1 MRGKWETGRRALL
14 AAALSLIMVW
24 MNVMMYTPQQMNALE
39 AAGSGVHIYA
49 DTPGDEKSGKYSLT
63 ADGTDVPVIKYSRNG
78 NNFDIARFASADAT
92 PEFTVKVQED
102 INKVAIYPERYYPQE
117 AIKVSADKRSVTFAM
132 SDRLRYAFVMINGG
146 PADQAGKPYLAII
159 NDPPENAEEVPDK
172 NAANVLDFKVFLEKY
187 LQEHPNSEAQQAE
200 AAGTTSGGAA
210 YGAGALV
217 DIGTKDV
224 RFPDK
229 RKMAADDATYALQA
243 ALDAIYAEGS
253 AYDTLYFPAGTYVCS
268 GLEIR
273 NRTGKNITIYLE
285 EGALVKNRI
294 QECMQAM
301 EPAIGIWDSE
311 NITIS
316 GRGIFDG
323 NGVEN
328 YKKDRHDAK
337 DSCHQG
343 GVMIVRSS
351 DIVFQ
356 DTYVR
361 DAKQWNWESHGSKN
375 CTLNNVKGLT
385 PYNQP
390 WVDGL
395 DMASAQNLTI
405 NGALTMGNDDNFA
418 SGHYNPSDGFP
429 NTVPG
434 FDQYNRDALEWD
446 TEDSYKVS
454 VSNTLGWSFGG
465 GNGIRLGHDCY
476 GHAMKDYTFE
486 NVNTMNFTG
495 GGNGIT
501 VQNGLGNKRPYPKY
515 ESLTFKNCSFD
526 TTRVG
531 TNFNINGLDA
541 ENTIGRVTLEG
552 CWFSNGEAGS
562 SVSNVADLTIRD
574 YYVGKEKVSVSSQAK
589 LTLTEVAKDVHDW
602 VDNHAPVFSQPSFG
616 GTEAEAG
623 KAVTFAVQAEDA
635 DGAAVTFGVKEGTLP
650 EGADFDASAGKFSWT
665 PKEEQVGRHTVV
677 FTAADEYE
685 VTEKSVEITVKSAKF
700 DTVKVVASADAT
712 VKSYQAEKEE
722 NYGSQDYV
730 RMMRMGDAVS
740 GNSPVGIFGEAAGSS
755 ASDSRDAKITFL
767 SFDAAS
773 IREHLENLG
782 AAELQLTYI
791 GRRESKVTGEDTLLA
806 APVAGEFREAELKW
820 NNMPAFDASGAKS
833 SEPFAVDKQ
842 NVLMAQ
848 DKQYTPSQAID
859 GTKVT
864 IDLTEWVKA
873 LPENARELSLA
884 VCDEKGWELAFV
896 SREGAKNMA
905 GATEDMAPSL
915 LLSVEKEQ
923 TSDPGNPGPVNPP
936 EVKVKKVSVS
946 APSKQIAA
954 GKNVA
959 LTASVTPK
967 NASKKS
973 VKWSS
978 SNENYA
984 TVNSKGVVAAKPAGK
999 GKTVTITATARD
1011 GSKKYG
1017 QVRIKIMK
1025 YAVKKVTIKNKPK
1038 TLKAGKKVTLK
1049 TAVKAEGKAGKTV
1062 NKVLKWSS
1070 SNTKYATVSSQGK
1083 VTAKKAGKGKTV
1095 TITAASTD
1103 GTNKKDKAK
1112 IKIQ

>member
-1 MRGKWETGRRALL
+1 M
-14 AAALSLIMVW
+14 
-24 MNVMMYTPQQMNALE
+24 
-39 AAGSGVHIYA
+39 
-49 DTPGDEKSGKYSLT
+49 
-63 ADGTDVPVIKYSRNG
+63 
-78 NNFDIARFASADAT
+78 
-92 PEFTVKVQED
+92 
-102 INKVAIYPERYYPQE
+102 
-117 AIKVSADKRSVTFAM
+117 
-132 SDRLRYAFVMINGG
+132 
-146 PADQAGKPYLAII
+146 
-159 NDPPENAEEVPDK
+159 
-172 NAANVLDFKVFLEKY
+172 
-187 LQEHPNSEAQQAE
+187 
-200 AAGTTSGGAA
+200 
-210 YGAGALV
+210 
-217 DIGTKDV
+217 
-224 RFPDK
+224 
-229 RKMAADDATYALQA
+229 
-243 ALDAIYAEGS
+243 
-253 AYDTLYFPAGTYVCS
+253 
-268 GLEIR
+268 
-273 NRTGKNITIYLE
+273 
-285 EGALVKNRI
+285 
-294 QECMQAM
+294 
-301 EPAIGIWDSE
+301 
-311 NITIS
+311 
-316 GRGIFDG
+316 
-323 NGVEN
+323 
-328 YKKDRHDAK
+328 
-337 DSCHQG
+337 
-343 GVMIVRSS
+343 
-351 DIVFQ
+351 
-356 DTYVR
+356 
-361 DAKQWNWESHGSKN
+361 
-375 CTLNNVKGLT
+375 
-385 PYNQP
+385 
-390 WVDGL
+390 
-395 DMASAQNLTI
+395 
-405 NGALTMGNDDNFA
+405 
-418 SGHYNPSDGFP
+418 
-429 NTVPG
+429 
-434 FDQYNRDALEWD
+434 
-446 TEDSYKVS
+446 
-454 VSNTLGWSFGG
+454 
-465 GNGIRLGHDCY
+465 
-476 GHAMKDYTFE
+476 
-486 NVNTMNFTG
+486 
-495 GGNGIT
+495 
-501 VQNGLGNKRPYPKY
+501 
-515 ESLTFKNCSFD
+515 
-526 TTRVG
+526 
-531 TNFNINGLDA
+531 
-541 ENTIGRVTLEG
+541 
-552 CWFSNGEAGS
+552 
-562 SVSNVADLTIRD
+562 
-574 YYVGKEKVSVSSQAK
+574 
-589 LTLTEVAKDVHDW
+589 
-602 VDNHAPVFSQPSFG
+602 
-616 GTEAEAG
+616 
-623 KAVTFAVQAEDA
+623 
-635 DGAAVTFGVKEGTLP
+635 P

-773 IREHLENLG
+773 IREHLEKLG

-1017 QVRIKIMK
+1017 HVRIKIMK